1 MYRKNIIK
9 INSRLFSLPSTIL
22 LLYIT
27 IKRFFWRYYP
37 LKKLFFNK
45 WTIAIS
51 IFFITCTIFYAT
63 KDKNNNAKTTVETVD
78 TKSFKTKLQPK
89 IDELTTNYNDIIEK
103 DWLPAWEEINTNGD
117 SVDRN
122 KLLVTM
128 TAISK
133 QYEKIMNE
141 IDTVK
146 IKENISEVQI
156 QEQLIYFTTEF
167 KTASKFMKNAADLII
182 DGANN
187 STPSNETIENTKHA
201 LGLADQHIVLALSI
215 LTEVEDKLGLSKK

>member
-1 MYRKNIIK
+1 M
-9 INSRLFSLPSTIL
+9 
-22 LLYIT
+22 
-27 IKRFFWRYYP
+27 
-37 LKKLFFNK
+37 KKLFFNK
-45 WTIAIS
+45 WTIVIS
-51 IFFITCTIFYAT
+51 IFIITCTIFYTT
-63 KDKNNNAKTTVETVD
+63 KDKNNNEKTTVETID

-117 SVDRN
+117 SVDRD

-146 IKENISEVQI
+146 INENISEVQI
-156 QEQLIYFTTEF
+156 QKQLVYFTTEF

-187 STPSNETIENTKHA
+187 STSSNETIENTKHA
-201 LGLADQHIVLALSI
+201 LGLADQHIVLALST
-215 LTEVEDKLGLSKK
+215 LNEVEVKLGLAKK

>member
-1 MYRKNIIK
+1 MQKF
-9 INSRLFSLPSTIL
+9 LFT
-22 LLYIT
+22 
-27 IKRFFWRYYP
+27 
-37 LKKLFFNK
+37 K
-45 WTIAIS
+45 WTVVIS
-51 IFFITCTIFYAT
+51 IFIIFGTIFYVT
-63 KDKNNNAKTTVETVD
+63 NVKNNNKKATVETVD
-78 TKSFKTKLQPK
+78 TKIFKTKLQPK
-89 IDELTTNYNDIIEK
+89 INELTTNYNDIIEK

-133 QYEKIMNE
+133 QYENIMNE
-141 IDTVK
+141 IDTLK

-156 QEQLIYFTTEF
+156 QEQLVYFATEF
-167 KTASKFMKNAADLII
+167 KAASKFMKNAADLII

-201 LGLADQHIVLALSI
+201 LGLADQHIVLALST
-215 LTEVEDKLGLSKK
+215 LNEVEVKLGLAKK

>member
-1 MYRKNIIK
+1 
-9 INSRLFSLPSTIL
+9 TIV
-22 LLYIT
+22 
-27 IKRFFWRYYP
+27 
-37 LKKLFFNK
+37 
-45 WTIAIS
+45 IS
-51 IFFITCTIFYAT
+51 IFIITCTIFYTT
-63 KDKNNNAKTTVETVD
+63 KDKNNNEKTTVETID

-117 SVDRN
+117 SVDRD

-146 IKENISEVQI
+146 INENISEVQI
-156 QEQLIYFTTEF
+156 QKQLVYFTTEF

-187 STPSNETIENTKHA
+187 STSSNETIENTKHA
-201 LGLADQHIVLALSI
+201 LGLADQHIVLALST
-215 LTEVEDKLGLSKK
+215 LNEVEVKLGLAKK

>member
-1 MYRKNIIK
+1 LRKL
-9 INSRLFSLPSTIL
+9 LFT
-22 LLYIT
+22 
-27 IKRFFWRYYP
+27 
-37 LKKLFFNK
+37 K
-45 WTIAIS
+45 WTVVIS
-51 IFFITCTIFYAT
+51 IFIIFGTIFYVT
-63 KDKNNNAKTTVETVD
+63 NGKNNNEKAPIETAD
-78 TKSFKTKLQPK
+78 TKTFKTKLQPK

-117 SVDRN
+117 SVDRD

-167 KTASKFMKNAADLII
+167 KTASKFMKNAANLII

-201 LGLADQHIVLALSI
+201 LGLADQHIVLALST
-215 LTEVEDKLGLSKK
+215 LNEVEVKLGLAKK